1 MYRVLIADDERIERI
16 ILYQMLDRNLNGRC
30 QVFQA
35 GNGREALEVYER
47 EKVQIAILDIEM
59 PGVNGIEAARTIR
72 EKDAGCS
79 IIFLTAFDE
88 FSYARKA
95 ITVRALDY
103 LLKPCDE
110 KELMLVMEEAIRLAQ
125 ERERTGADYGGEPG
139 LVEGLAA
146 QGGEGAEESGDA
158 RMGKVTEIAYR
169 YIQQNYKRD
178 ISMQDLAKKMNYSEA
193 YFCKLFK
200 QCFNKNFTAYLTEYR
215 VKEAKKMLEQPTIN
229 VKDVGKAVGYTDSNY
244 FTRVFKRVTGQ
255 TPTEYRLSVFS
266 R

>member
-35 GNGREALEVYER
+35 GNGREAWEVYER

-59 PGVNGIEAARTIR
+59 PGVNGIEADRTIR

-79 IIFLTAFDE
+79 IIFLTAFDG

-139 LVEGLAA
+139 RRLQNTGCLFFPGNVPLWQRASCVKIA
-146 QGGEGAEESGDA
+146 FKAPAGAIRKTSVLFDG
-158 RMGKVTEIAYR
+158 
-169 YIQQNYKRD
+169 
-178 ISMQDLAKKMNYSEA
+178 YS
-193 YFCKLFK
+193 
-200 QCFNKNFTAYLTEYR
+200 
-215 VKEAKKMLEQPTIN
+215 I
-229 VKDVGKAVGYTDSNY
+229 
-244 FTRVFKRVTGQ
+244 
-255 TPTEYRLSVFS
+255 
-266 R
+266 